1 MNRALV
7 CVLALFA
14 LARFGFAQEASAAA
28 ARAPWSEETIETF
41 AKLPVQDGGR
51 AKPLDT
57 YAAFRLLRFNG
68 KRTVETPSGEK
79 LGPSS
84 WLLDC
89 FFYPELARTYAMFQ
103 VRDAAI
109 LQNVGMRVEGKKK
122 TDRYSYDELV
132 AAKEKI
138 FSEASRIG
146 AIEDKKRGRED
157 AQLYAL
163 ALSMRDFEFLIHAL
177 EFTRARLETSG
188 SPVLAGF
195 FEGRDVQGVAGFL
208 ERVPA
213 LQAELESKL
222 AALGSDEEREA
233 EHAAIGAV
241 SEALSETVQV
251 SSAFGD
257 ARFALDLYPPT
268 HGEETWFDV
277 SGATE
282 HCFAHPD
289 ERLRALI
296 GGWEALEAK
305 KGDPAAFQTEL
316 AAQHERTVALVEA
329 RGLGEYRHIAR
340 EVAFYRT
347 DYFTKA
353 LVFFL
358 LGFVVLALTWLSPRL
373 AFLDKGVWGLSLLA
387 TGLVV
392 AGVVQR
398 CIIRERPPISTLYET
413 ILFVAGTGA
422 LVLMLVEFFT
432 RRRVAL
438 SLIPLWGAA
447 GIFLSMKYEL
457 KEAVTANDTMPS
469 LVAVLDTN
477 FWLATHVTS
486 ITLGYAAGLV
496 GAVLGNRWLI
506 GMVFGHRRGDK
517 EHYRAITRMTYGVI
531 CFGLFFSV
539 VGTILGGV
547 WANYSWGRFW
557 GWDPKEN
564 GALLICLAELL
575 ILHLRLGGYIRDFGL
590 AVLAALNGCV
600 VAFSWWGVNLLGVGL
615 HSYGFTDGVAG
626 ALNSYYALSALVVLS
641 ALVWKLATKQASSAG
656 ATPAKA

>member
-1 MNRALV
+1 MIRVLV
-7 CVLALFA
+7 FVLTLLS
-14 LARFGFAQEASAAA
+14 LAGSTFAQEAAPPA
-28 ARAPWSEETIETF
+28 ARAPWSEETIEAF

-51 AKPLDT
+51 VKPLDT

-68 KRTVETPSGEK
+68 KRTVKTPTGEK

-89 FFYPELARTYAMFQ
+89 FFYPELARSYAMFQ
-103 VRDAAI
+103 VRDSAVV
-109 LQNVGMRVEGKKK
+109 QGVGVRIEGKKK
-122 TDRYSYDELV
+122 ADRYSYDELV
-132 AAKEKI
+132 PARARI
-138 FSEASRIG
+138 RSEASRIES
-146 AIEDKKRGRED
+146 IEEKKRGRED
-157 AQLYAL
+157 AQLFAL
-163 ALSMRDFEFLIHAL
+163 ALSLRDFEYLIHAL
-177 EFTRARLETSG
+177 EFTRVRIETGAAPLLTEHYEGNEVAISAFLQPVADWLPTVQAKFAGMSEEAAARTPE
-188 SPVLAGF
+188 
-195 FEGRDVQGVAGFL
+195 
-208 ERVPA
+208 
-213 LQAELESKL
+213 
-222 AALGSDEEREA
+222 
-233 EHAAIGAV
+233 
-241 SEALSETVQV
+241 SEALSDLSQAVSV

-289 ERLRALI
+289 EKLRGLI
-296 GGWEALEAK
+296 AGWETLEAK
-305 KGDPAAFQTEL
+305 KGDPTAFQAEL
-316 AAQHERTVALVEA
+316 EALRERTVAMVEA
-329 RGLGEYRHIAR
+329 RGLGEYGQIER

-373 AFLDKGVWGLSLLA
+373 AFLDKGVWGVSLLA
-387 TGLVV
+387 TALVV
-392 AGVVQR
+392 AGVTQR
-398 CIIRERPPISTLYET
+398 CIIRDRPPISTLYET

-422 LVLMLVEFFT
+422 ILLMLVELFT
-432 RRRVAL
+432 KRRVAL
-438 SLIPLWGAA
+438 SLVPLWGAA
-447 GIFLSMKYEL
+447 GLFLSMKYEL
-457 KEAVTANDTMPS
+457 KEAVTSNDTMPS

-496 GAVLGNRWLI
+496 AAALGIRWLL

-564 GALLICLAELL
+564 GALLICLTELL
-575 ILHLRLGGYIRDFGL
+575 VLHLRLGGYTRDFGL
-590 AVLAALNGCV
+590 AILATLNGGV
-600 VAFSWWGVNLLGVGL
+600 VAFSWWGVNLLNVGL
-615 HSYGFTDGVAG
+615 HSYGFTEGVAL
-626 ALNSYYALSALVVLS
+626 ALNSYYLLTALVVLT
-641 ALVWKLATKQASSAG
+641 ALVWRLATKQASSG
-656 ATPAKA
+656 PGSPAQA

>member
-1 MNRALV
+1 MFVALV
-7 CVLALFA
+7 AFLSLGVHGL
-14 LARFGFAQEASAAA
+14 AQEAASPST
-28 ARAPWSEETIETF
+28 RAPWSEETIEAF
-41 AKLPVQDGGR
+41 ARLPVQDGGR
-51 AKPLDT
+51 VKPLDT

-68 KRTVETPSGEK
+68 KRTVKTPAGEK

-89 FFYPELARTYAMFQ
+89 LFYPELARTYAMFQ
-103 VRDAAI
+103 VRDSAVVQSAGVRI
-109 LQNVGMRVEGKKK
+109 EGKKK
-122 TDRYSYDELV
+122 ADRYSYDELV
-132 AAKEKI
+132 PSREKI

-146 AIEDKKRGRED
+146 AIDEKKRGRED

-177 EFTRARLETSG
+177 DFTRAHLATSG
-188 SPVLAGF
+188 APVLGGF
-195 FEGRDVQGVAGFL
+195 FDGQDVRGVAGFL

-213 LQAELESKL
+213 LQAELETKL

-241 SEALSETVQV
+241 SDALSETVQT

-257 ARFALDLYPPT
+257 ARFALDLFPPT

-282 HCFAHPD
+282 HCFGHPD
-289 ERLRALI
+289 EKLRGLI
-296 GGWEALEAK
+296 AGWETLEAK
-305 KGDPAAFQTEL
+305 KGDPSAFQVAL
-316 AAQHERTVALVEA
+316 AAQHERTVAMVEA
-329 RGLGEYRHIAR
+329 RGLGEYRHVVR

-358 LGFVVLALTWLSPRL
+358 LGFLVLALTWLSPRL
-373 AFLDKGVWGLSLLA
+373 RFLDKGVWAVSLLA

-422 LVLMLVEFFT
+422 IVLLLVELFT
-432 RRRVAL
+432 RRKVAL
-438 SLIPLWGAA
+438 SLVPLWGAA

-457 KEAVTANDTMPS
+457 KEAVTSNDTMPS

-486 ITLGYAAGLV
+486 ITLGYSAGLI
-496 GAVLGNRWLI
+496 AAALGNRWLL

-539 VGTILGGV
+539 FGTILGGI

-564 GALLICLAELL
+564 GALLICLTELL

-590 AVLAALNGCV
+590 AILAALNGTV

-615 HSYGFTDGVAG
+615 HAYGFTDGVAG

-641 ALVWKLATKQASSAG
+641 ALVWKQATKQTSSSVG
-656 ATPAKA
+656 TPAKA

>member
-1 MNRALV
+1 MKLLS
-7 CVLALFA
+7 CLFLALLSLVA
-14 LARFGFAQEASAAA
+14 ASAETAAQEA
-28 ARAPWSEETIETF
+28 ARVPWSEEVVETF
-41 AKLPVQDGGR
+41 ARLPVQDGGR
-51 AKPLDT
+51 VKPLDT

-68 KRTVETPSGEK
+68 KRTLETPAGEK

-103 VRDAAI
+103 VRDSAV
-109 LQNVGMRVEGKKK
+109 LQGVGVRVEGKKK
-122 TDRYSYDELV
+122 ADRYAYDELV
-132 AAKEKI
+132 PAREKI

-146 AIEDKKRGRED
+146 AIDEKKRVRED

-177 EFTRARLETSG
+177 EFTRAKLATSG

-195 FEGRDVQGVAGFL
+195 FGGQDVHGVAGFL

-213 LQAELESKL
+213 LQAELETKL
-222 AALGSDEEREA
+222 AALGSDEERAA

-241 SEALSETVQV
+241 SEALSETVQT

-257 ARFALDLYPPT
+257 ARYALDLYPPT

-289 ERLRALI
+289 EKIRGLI
-296 GGWEALEAK
+296 AGWEALEAK
-305 KGDPAAFQTEL
+305 KGDRASFLAEL
-316 AAQHERTVALVEA
+316 GAQRERSVAMVEA
-329 RGLGEYRHIAR
+329 RGLGEYRHVAR

-392 AGVVQR
+392 GGVVQR

-422 LVLMLVEFFT
+422 IVLMLVELFT
-432 RRRVAL
+432 RRKVAL
-438 SLIPLWGAA
+438 SLVPLWGAA
-447 GIFLSMKYEL
+447 AIFLSMKYEL
-457 KEAVTANDTMPS
+457 KEAVTSNDTMPS

-486 ITLGYAAGLV
+486 ITLGYSAGLV
-496 GAVLGNRWLI
+496 AAVLGYRWLL
-506 GMVFGHRRGDK
+506 GMIFGHRRGDK
-517 EHYRAITRMTYGVI
+517 DHYRAITRMTYGVI
-531 CFGLFFSV
+531 CFGLMFSV
-539 VGTILGGV
+539 VGTILGGI

-564 GALLICLAELL
+564 GALLICLTELL
-575 ILHLRLGGYIRDFGL
+575 ILHLRMGGYIRDFGL
-590 AVLAALNGCV
+590 AILAVLNGGV
-600 VAFSWWGVNLLGVGL
+600 VAFSWWGVNLLNVGL
-615 HSYGFTDGVAG
+615 HSYGFTEGVAL
-626 ALNSYYALSALVVLS
+626 ALNSFYLITALVVLS
-641 ALVWKLATKQASSAG
+641 ALVWKQATKQASASVG
-656 ATPAKA
+656 SPAKA